1 MAQFQTSK
9 TNFSTSRIVEAQGHT
24 NLAAGEILVSV
35 ERFAFTANN
44 ISYATAGDSLGY
56 WQFFPPIGEQAEDW
70 GVVPVWGFG
79 KIIAS
84 TIEGSLVGERL
95 FGYFP
100 PAKELT
106 MTPSK
111 VFPERFVDSAAHRTA
126 LPRGYNLYR
135 RVSAEP
141 GYDSSLDNYRM
152 LLWPLFITS
161 FCICDAMKL
170 NEWYGAEQVVII
182 SASSKTSIG
191 LAYALDEE
199 QNAPTVVGLTSGRNK
214 RFVDSLGLYDS
225 TLTYDGLD
233 ALDTSLPTI
242 IVDMSGNSDVLGALH
257 KQLGENMRFCINV
270 GYTHWDAANENKDI
284 IEARSEF
291 FFAPTHIRK
300 RVAEWGAAGFDE
312 KTSNFLTQT
321 VAKSREW
328 LKLNTMS
335 GLEGLADVYPDVCA
349 GRIPPDTG
357 IIIEMP

>member
-1 MAQFQTSK
+1 MAQFQIRK
-9 TNFSTSRIVEAQGHT
+9 TNFSTTRIVQTREGAE
-24 NLAAGEILVSV
+24 LAAGDIVVSV

-44 ISYATAGDSLGY
+44 ISYATAGNTLGY
-56 WQFFPPIGEQAEDW
+56 WQFFPPIGEQAQDW
-70 GVVPVWGFG
+70 GVIPVWGFA
-79 KIIAS
+79 KITAS
-84 TIEGSLVGERL
+84 TLEDLPVGERL

-111 VFPERFVDSAAHRTA
+111 VFAERFVDSAAHRTS

-135 RVSAEP
+135 RVSAET

-152 LLWPLFITS
+152 LLWPLFVTS

-170 NEWYGAEQVVII
+170 NAWYGAKQVVII

-191 LAYALDEE
+191 LACALEE
-199 QNAPTVVGLTSGRNK
+199 EKHAPAVVGLTSGRNK
-214 RFVDSLGLYDS
+214 LFVESLGLYDS

-233 ALDTSLPTI
+233 AIDTSLPTV

-270 GYTHWDAANENKDI
+270 GYTHWDAANENKNI
-284 IEARSEF
+284 IEERSEF

-300 RVAEWGAAGFDE
+300 RVAEWGAVAFDK
-312 KTSNFLTQT
+312 KTSNFISQT

-328 LKLNTMS
+328 LKLNTLS
-335 GLEGLADVYPDVCA
+335 GLPGLADVYPDICA
-349 GRIPPDTG
+349 GRIPPDTAV
-357 IIIEMP
+357 IIEM